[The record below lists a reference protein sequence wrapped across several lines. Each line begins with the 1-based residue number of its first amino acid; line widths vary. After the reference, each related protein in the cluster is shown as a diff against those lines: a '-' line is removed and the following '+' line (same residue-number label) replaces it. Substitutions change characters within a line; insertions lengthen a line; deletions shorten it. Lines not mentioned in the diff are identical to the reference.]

1 MEVHISPRLPISGLF
16 AFSCKNRSD
25 QPTCLNRRNTGKTKH
40 ERPPGLNIPRPAF
53 PCRMKIEIDAY
64 ENHREVTFLSAE
76 DGETLARSGL
86 LSRSE
91 ALEFAGDLREVAYK
105 LTRWAEGNSDDPA
118 QSVLP
123 FYGAIAA

>member
-1 MEVHISPRLPISGLF
+1 
-16 AFSCKNRSD
+16 
-25 QPTCLNRRNTGKTKH
+25 
-40 ERPPGLNIPRPAF
+40 
-53 PCRMKIEIDAY
+53 MKIEIDAY

-91 ALEFAGDLREVAYK
+91 ALEFAGELREVAYK
-105 LTRWAEGNSDDPA
+105 LTRWAEGSADDPA